1 MEKAFRNASN
11 ANAVFWCLSP
21 TMGARVRQSCTKRG
35 CAQILNVATTFES
48 TMAISVRGERSK
60 NQKNDLHFELQLHN
74 LQLLPLHGRLQV
86 LLSNCLPRDL

>member
-1 MEKAFRNASN
+1 
-11 ANAVFWCLSP
+11 
-21 TMGARVRQSCTKRG
+21 
-35 CAQILNVATTFES
+35 VATTFES